1 MIILKKLHDP
11 FLVSKQRC
19 WNFRSPSLFSTLH
32 KYPVDCM
39 ACSTL
44 EPILFTK
51 KDFWHFFKCYRN
63 MSHYSKKDVITLKI
77 HLYIQDSGIKQFKS
91 CWADVLFEAIID
103 GKPVY
108 IFQFVCGPYS
118 SSSKCIHL
126 FRSICNFI
134 SILLFKL
141 EYQVK
146 HT

>member
-1 MIILKKLHDP
+1 
-11 FLVSKQRC
+11 
-19 WNFRSPSLFSTLH
+19 
-32 KYPVDCM
+32 
-39 ACSTL
+39 
-44 EPILFTK
+44 
-51 KDFWHFFKCYRN
+51 

-91 CWADVLFEAIID
+91 CCADVLFEAIID